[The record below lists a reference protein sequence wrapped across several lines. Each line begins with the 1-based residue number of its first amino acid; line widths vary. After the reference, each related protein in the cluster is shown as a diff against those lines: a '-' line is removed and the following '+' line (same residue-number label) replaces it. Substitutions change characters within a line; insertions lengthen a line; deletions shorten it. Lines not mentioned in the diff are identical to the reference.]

1 MSSAK
6 NLRDSILKNQFIESE
21 YLTLYPDVA
30 AAVKAGTFK
39 SGYEHYEKHGK
50 SEGRQPNRLSPRE
63 RAVFHLIDK
72 QGFGLEIGPSHNP
85 IAPKK
90 NGYKVHIIDH
100 LSANDLRI
108 KYQDHGLNLDNIEE
122 VDFIWSGQPLYE
134 LIGKKHCYDWIIAS
148 HVIEHLPDL
157 ISFLQ
162 QSEQLLKPN
171 GVLSLVVPDKRY
183 CFDYFQPVSST
194 GILLDAHKQK
204 RTHPTP
210 GQVFDHFANASS
222 ANGAGAWSPSYK
234 KSADALIHTIEQA
247 DAQWHKAITKDDY
260 VDVYCWRFT
269 PESFAL
275 ILSDINR
282 LGLVKLVIQASFPT
296 NGCEFYVSLG
306 LEKIEKNHS
315 KLNRLNQL
323 DIIKNEI

>member
-1 MSSAK
+1 MMLAIRLVCLLILSSFPVW
-6 NLRDSILKNQFIESE
+6 LV
-21 YLTLYPDVA
+21 T
-30 AAVKAGTFK
+30 
-39 SGYEHYEKHGK
+39 
-50 SEGRQPNRLSPRE
+50 
-63 RAVFHLIDK
+63 
-72 QGFGLEIGPSHNP
+72 GP
-85 IAPKK
+85 
-90 NGYKVHIIDH
+90 
-100 LSANDLRI
+100 
-108 KYQDHGLNLDNIEE
+108 
-122 VDFIWSGQPLYE
+122 F
-134 LIGKKHCYDWIIAS
+134 
-148 HVIEHLPDL
+148 LPDL

-183 CFDYFQPVSST
+183 CFDYFQTVSST

-204 RTHPTP
+204 LTHPSP

-222 ANGAGAWSPSYK
+222 ANGAVAWSPSYK
-234 KSADALIHTIEQA
+234 KSADALMHTIEQA
-247 DAQWHKAITKDDY
+247 DAQWYKAITKDDY
-260 VDVYCWRFT
+260 VDVHCWRFT

-296 NGCEFYVSLG
+296 SGCEFYVSLG
-306 LEKIEKNHS
+306 LEKNEKNHF

>member
-1 MSSAK
+1 MQD
-6 NLRDSILKNQFIESE
+6 RQFIETE

-50 SEGRQPNRLSPRE
+50 SEGRQPNGLSPRE
-63 RAVFHLIDK
+63 HAIFHLIDK
-72 QGFGLEIGPSHNP
+72 QGFGLEIGPCHNP

-90 NGYKVHIIDH
+90 NGYNVQILDH

-108 KYQDHGLNLDNIEE
+108 KYQGHGLNLDNIEE
-122 VDFIWSGQPLYE
+122 VDFIWSGQPLHE

-148 HVIEHLPDL
+148 HVIEHFPDL

-183 CFDYFQPVSST
+183 CFDYFQPIST
-194 GILLDAHKQK
+194 TGMLLDAHTQK

-210 GQVFDHFANASS
+210 GQVFDNFANNAK
-222 ANGAGAWSPSYK
+222 ANGAIAWSPDYK
-234 KSADALIHTIEQA
+234 KLGGGRWQMDSYILLRKPMSNGIKRLQQMTMLM
-247 DAQWHKAITKDDY
+247 
-260 VDVYCWRFT
+260 FT
-269 PESFAL
+269 AGGSH
-275 ILSDINR
+275 LS
-282 LGLVKLVIQASFPT
+282 LL
-296 NGCEFYVSLG
+296 
-306 LEKIEKNHS
+306 H
-315 KLNRLNQL
+315 
-323 DIIKNEI
+323 

>member
-1 MSSAK
+1 MNNEFKEA
-6 NLRDSILKNQFIESE
+6 E
-21 YLTLYPDVA
+21 YLSMYPDVA
-30 AAVKAGTFK
+30 AAVKTGTFK

-50 SEGRQPNRLSPRE
+50 FEGRQPSGLSPRE

-90 NGYKVHIIDH
+90 NGYKVHILDH

-122 VDFIWSGQPLYE
+122 VDFIWSGQPLHE

-183 CFDYFQPVSST
+183 CFDYFQSVSST
-194 GILLDAHKQK
+194 GMLLDAHRQK
-204 RTHPTP
+204 FTHPTP
-210 GQVFDHFANASS
+210 GQVFDHCANAAT
-222 ANGAGAWSPSYK
+222 ANGVIAWSPDYK
-234 KSADALIHTIEQA
+234 KNGGSSNEADALVYTIEQA
-247 DAQWHKAITKDDY
+247 DAQYHKSITKDDY
-260 VDVYCWRFT
+260 HDVHCWRFT

-306 LEKIEKNHS
+306 LKKNEKNNF

>member
-1 MSSAK
+1 MKISNILSGFTKK
-6 NLRDSILKNQFIESE
+6 NTFVELE

-50 SEGRQPNRLSPRE
+50 SEGRQPNGLSPRE
-63 RAVFHLIDK
+63 RAVFYLIDK

-90 NGYKVHIIDH
+90 NGYNVHILDH

-122 VDFIWSGQPLYE
+122 VDFIWSGQPLHE
-134 LIGKKHCYDWIIAS
+134 LIGRKHCYDWIIAS

-194 GILLDAHKQK
+194 GMLLDVHKQK

-210 GQVFDHFANASS
+210 GQVFDHFANKAT
-222 ANGAGAWSPSYK
+222 ANGAGAWSPNYK
-234 KSADALIHTIEQA
+234 KGADALMYTIERA
-247 DAQWHKAITKDDY
+247 NAQWHKAITTDDY
-260 VDVYCWRFT
+260 VDVHCWRFT

-296 NGCEFYVSLG
+296 NGCEFYVSYG
-306 LEKIEKNHS
+306 LEKNDKNNF

-323 DIIKNEI
+323 NQIKNNS

>member
-1 MSSAK
+1 MQD
-6 NLRDSILKNQFIESE
+6 RQFIETE

-50 SEGRQPNRLSPRE
+50 SEGRQPNGLSPRE
-63 RAVFHLIDK
+63 HAIFHLIDK
-72 QGFGLEIGPSHNP
+72 QGFGLEIGPCHNP

-90 NGYKVHIIDH
+90 NGYNVQILDH

-108 KYQDHGLNLDNIEE
+108 KYQGHGLNLDNIEE
-122 VDFIWSGQPLYE
+122 VDFIWSGQPLHE

-148 HVIEHLPDL
+148 HVIEHFPDL

-183 CFDYFQPVSST
+183 CFDYFQPIST
-194 GILLDAHKQK
+194 TGMLLDAHTQK

-210 GQVFDHFANASS
+210 GQVFDNFANNAK
-222 ANGAGAWSPSYK
+222 ANGAIAWSPDYK
-234 KSADALIHTIEQA
+234 KLGGGAGADGLIHTVEKA
-247 DAQWHKAITKDDY
+247 DEQWHKAITADDY
-260 VDVYCWRFT
+260 VDVHCWRFT

-282 LGLVKLVIQASFPT
+282 LGLAKLVIQASFPT
-296 NGCEFYVSLG
+296 IGCEFYVSLG
-306 LEKIEKNHS
+306 LEKNKKNQF

-323 DIIKNEI
+323 NQIKNNS